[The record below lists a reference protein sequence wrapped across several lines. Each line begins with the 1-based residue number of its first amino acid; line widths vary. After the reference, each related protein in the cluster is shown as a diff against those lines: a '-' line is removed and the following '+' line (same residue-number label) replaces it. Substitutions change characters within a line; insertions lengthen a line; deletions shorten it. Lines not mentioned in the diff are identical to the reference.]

1 MRTHI
6 AKNLQKR
13 CKTIRVAVKE
23 YNTAAAA
30 LDPPGKVL
38 DWDNVSHYS
47 FLEEF
52 PLLKDTRN
60 DIAAKKWAQ
69 PLVREMIRTARR
81 IDRAKE
87 ELERVHREAHRV
99 HTSIQDE
106 EAHFSSVLARLEA
119 REDPAYLAVLEYCSR
134 RRATNSHVLAHLQ
147 RLFELQGYAGK
158 TSPGTHAGA
167 PRECLPEDD
176 ARGADSSPDAGAT
189 TAVPSSPA
197 HAEAALEATTLPDV
211 IQMAAQEKEWVDEE
225 DEDEDEDGGDEGAEI
240 AAGLYDHL
248 TSIAAVM

>member
-60 DIAAKKWAQ
+60 DITAKKWAQ

-87 ELERVHREAHRV
+87 ELEDRKSTRLN
-99 HTSIQDE
+99 
-106 EAHFSSVLARLEA
+106 SSHSGE
-119 REDPAYLAVLEYCSR
+119 SR
-134 RRATNSHVLAHLQ
+134 M
-147 RLFELQGYAGK
+147 
-158 TSPGTHAGA
+158 
-167 PRECLPEDD
+167 
-176 ARGADSSPDAGAT
+176 
-189 TAVPSSPA
+189 PSSA
-197 HAEAALEATTLPDV
+197 
-211 IQMAAQEKEWVDEE
+211 
-225 DEDEDEDGGDEGAEI
+225 
-240 AAGLYDHL
+240 
-248 TSIAAVM
+248 